1 MKNNAINTKDL
12 PFITYI
18 LFFITSISFFLQPL
32 LIRPFGI
39 PLSFTMLLVL
49 NLVLIF
55 NVQNVKINEIIYL
68 TTIGTILLA
77 VDLYTP
83 PELFRGFIFINML
96 LFTYLCSK
104 FSITKQQSSV
114 LWSSVLIICFS
125 LSVIGLKRWLFG
137 YSVENTENET
147 GIAENIKTYFYLGI
161 SYMNS
166 TRNTDAFYFG
176 VPLILSF
183 MHYKNKLLKFKFLFL
198 VVLLITSFCVLA
210 SLSRGIILSI
220 LIAYVLAT
228 RAYVIN
234 KNLYKYLIYLLGII
248 FFIYVFYDNLKALPG
263 VEFVVNL
270 TVNGFISLFNPLQ
283 ASYNLDSG
291 YTYSN
296 DERIRLY
303 AESINTFLEFPFGL
317 GVDNIPPGRIGNDKF
332 ILHSENVYL
341 DFLISLGIFSIPC
354 FLFIFDKL
362 KNLYNLSKYHFESK
376 KLYFLLIYILLYSL
390 FCSATDLYYY
400 WFILSLICMEYNSF
414 IPLKRK

>member
-32 LIRPFGI
+32 SIRPFGI
-39 PLSFTMLLVL
+39 PISFTMLLVL

-55 NVQNVKINEIIYL
+55 NVQKVKINEIIYL

-114 LWSSVLIICFS
+114 LWSSVLVICFS
-125 LSVIGLKRWLFG
+125 LSLIGLKRWLFG

-147 GIAENIKTYFYLGI
+147 GIAENVRTYFYLGI

-183 MHYKNKLLKFKFLFL
+183 MYYKNKLLKFKFLFL
-198 VVLLITSFCVLA
+198 GVLLITSFCVLA

-220 LIAYVLAT
+220 LLAYILAN

-234 KNLYKYLIYLLGII
+234 KNLYKYLIYLLGTI
-248 FFIYVFYDNLKALPG
+248 FFIYIFYDNLKALPG

-354 FLFIFDKL
+354 FLFVFDKL